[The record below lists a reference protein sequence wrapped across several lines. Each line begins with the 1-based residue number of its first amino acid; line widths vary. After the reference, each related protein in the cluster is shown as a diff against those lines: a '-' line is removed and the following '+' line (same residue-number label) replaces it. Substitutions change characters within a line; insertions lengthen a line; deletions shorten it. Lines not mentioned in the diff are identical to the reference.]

1 LEFGKVLGDGRMMI
15 ISREKGVGAGWS
27 GLSEGKGE
35 GGEERMRRNVG
46 KEGGKWR
53 ARARGKGVQNVRG
66 KESKE

>member
-1 LEFGKVLGDGRMMI
+1 MGGWRLGLT
-15 ISREKGVGAGWS
+15 
-27 GLSEGKGE
+27 GLTEWKGE